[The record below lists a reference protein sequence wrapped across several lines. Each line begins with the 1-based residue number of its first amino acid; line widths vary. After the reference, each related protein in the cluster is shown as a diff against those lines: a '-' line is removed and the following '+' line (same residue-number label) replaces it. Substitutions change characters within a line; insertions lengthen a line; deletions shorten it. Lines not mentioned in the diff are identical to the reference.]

1 MGQDGRGS
9 ALGQGSIPA
18 RRACG
23 KIEGAG
29 GRLAFVCARAGAA
42 GASGL
47 VRGRTKR
54 IWITN
59 SYCTPTDDQVEQL
72 TKAVRRGVDVRL
84 ILPGKHDDQP
94 LTKSAGRSAYSKL
107 LEGGVKI
114 FEYEPTMIHIKSMVV
129 DGEFAMI
136 GSSNF
141 DARSAEINEELDVVV
156 YDRDF
161 GARMEEVFQ
170 RDLARCREYTLAQF
184 RGRSLR
190 ERFTEWVALPFRSQ
204 L

>member
-1 MGQDGRGS
+1 M
-9 ALGQGSIPA
+9 
-18 RRACG
+18 
-23 KIEGAG
+23 
-29 GRLAFVCARAGAA
+29 
-42 GASGL
+42 
-47 VRGRTKR
+47 
-54 IWITN
+54 
-59 SYCTPTDDQVEQL
+59 
-72 TKAVRRGVDVRL
+72 
-84 ILPGKHDDQP
+84 
-94 LTKSAGRSAYSKL
+94 
-107 LEGGVKI
+107 KI